1 MAEHQSKRNRVRRS
15 PWYAWRWFAAGLILV
30 YILVYMPTSLVIFTA
45 GSAESVK
52 PMVEV
57 ANGGNEQ
64 EDGEFMLTTVRRTNA
79 NLLLLAWNAFNDDAE
94 FAKKEDSLAG
104 RTEEEYMTELVFSM
118 SGSQSNAIL
127 AAYHHAEVPYTQQ
140 ANGVYVIR
148 NMDKVANNE
157 FQTNDRVTK
166 IEGSD
171 IKGITDLKQA
181 IQNRKAGDE
190 LTVTVERKGEMTDV
204 KATLVE
210 FASSTDPDQKQVGFG
225 TYYGEKIEIVPDDP
239 QYKITFKES
248 EIGGPS
254 AGLMFT
260 LELLNQLTPED
271 LTKGQRIA
279 GTGTITPDG
288 TVGMIGG
295 VQHKVVAADREGA
308 VLFLVPEGNY
318 EEAKAKMDQMDTKM
332 KLVSVGTLSDAMAAL
347 EQLDEAQ
354 P

>member
-1 MAEHQSKRNRVRRS
+1 MTERKSERKRVERS
-15 PWYAWRWFAAGLILV
+15 PWYAWKWFAAGLILV
-30 YILVYMPTSLVIFTA
+30 YLLVYMPTSLVIFTA
-45 GSAESVK
+45 GSAEPVK

-57 ANGGNEQ
+57 ANGGNQQ

-79 NLLLLAWNAFNDDAE
+79 NLFLLAWNAFNDDAE

-127 AAYHHAEVPYTQQ
+127 AAYNHAKIPYTEQ
-140 ANGVYVIR
+140 AQGVYVIR
-148 NMDKVANNE
+148 NIDKVANNE
-157 FQTNDRVTK
+157 FQTNDRIAK
-166 IEGSD
+166 IEGTD

-190 LTVTVERKGEMTDV
+190 LTVAVERNGEMVEV

-210 FASSTDPDQKQVGFG
+210 FTSSADPDTKQVGFG
-225 TYYGEKIEIVPDDP
+225 TYYGEKVEIVPDDP

-260 LELLNQLTPED
+260 LELLNQLTPGD

-279 GTGTITPDG
+279 GTGTIAPDG
-288 TVGMIGG
+288 TVGKIGG

-318 EEAKAKMDQMDTKM
+318 EEAKAKVDKMDTKM
-332 KLVSVGTLSDAMAAL
+332 KLVSVNTLSDAMAAL
-347 EQLDEAQ
+347 EQLNEAQ
-354 P
+354 Q